1 MNENEIIPRYEFRAF
16 AQNFGIVEERIR
28 ALSPVENLRESLD
41 TYIISADTDENNTKI
56 RYGQMDIKVFVEER
70 RGLEQWKPRMKAEFP
85 LAVDLIRE
93 EVFPAWGVRL
103 PKFQRSSYTKTQF
116 LEEIIWPHPALYI
129 AEVYKLRFSFT
140 VNDCI
145 TEIAHLLVNGASIRT
160 VAVESPNVEAVL
172 KARHMVRLEE
182 YANTNYLVAIKRIM
196 GLRKAE
202 G

>member
-1 MNENEIIPRYEFRAF
+1 MNEIEPRYEFRAF

-56 RYGQMDIKVFVEER
+56 RYGQMDIKVFVEEKQ
-70 RGLEQWKPRMKAEFP
+70 GLEQWKPRMKAEFP
-85 LAVDLIRE
+85 LEAELIRE

-103 PKFQRSSYTKTQF
+103 PEFERGTYTKAQF
-116 LEEIIWPHPALYI
+116 LDEVIRPHPALYV

-140 VNDCI
+140 VNECI

-160 VAVESPNVEAVL
+160 VAVESTDVEAVL
-172 KARHMVRLEE
+172 EARRMVRLRE
-182 YANTNYLVAIKRIM
+182 YANINYLVAIKRIM
-196 GLRKAE
+196 GLLPLPE
-202 G
+202 